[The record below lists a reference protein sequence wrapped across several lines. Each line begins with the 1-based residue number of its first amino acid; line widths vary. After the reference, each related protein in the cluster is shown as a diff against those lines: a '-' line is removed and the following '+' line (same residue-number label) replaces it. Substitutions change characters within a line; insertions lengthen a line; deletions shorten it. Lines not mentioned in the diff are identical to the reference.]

1 MIVHAIFG
9 NIPLPKRTSSHK
21 PPAEVSPPKFYLA
34 PAPLHSFNTIIACW
48 FVGGDD
54 LNKALHVLWLQLS
67 PPPRSSLAPV
77 ISRMELFWYRLPQ
90 IHLKMAVKP
99 ERGGMNRQIN
109 DRAVIVSLGCV
120 YTRGKF
126 TFEIATFESNFAVC
140 RPTHL

>member
-77 ISRMELFWYRLPQ
+77 ISRMELFWHRLPQ
-90 IHLKMAVKP
+90 IHLKTAVKP
-99 ERGGMNRQIN
+99 ERGDEPTNQRPRSNRVLRVRIHT
-109 DRAVIVSLGCV
+109 GKV
-120 YTRGKF
+120 YFRNSHFRK
-126 TFEIATFESNFAVC
+126 
-140 RPTHL
+140 